1 MKVAPMA
8 LSYGD
13 RKVKWLSILFFFF
26 VCLATI
32 IHWMETTEKNILPK

>member
-1 MKVAPMA
+1 MA

-13 RKVKWLSILFFFF
+13 RKVKWLSILFFFFF

-32 IHWMETTEKNILPK
+32 IHWMETTEKNILLK